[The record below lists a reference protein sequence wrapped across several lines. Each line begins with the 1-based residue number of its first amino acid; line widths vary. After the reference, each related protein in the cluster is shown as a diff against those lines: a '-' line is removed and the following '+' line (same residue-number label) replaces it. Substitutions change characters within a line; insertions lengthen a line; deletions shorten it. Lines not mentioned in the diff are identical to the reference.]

1 MSMKTTLKDAMK
13 EAMRAKDKN
22 RLSAIRLVQAEIK
35 RVEVDERIDIDDA
48 RVLAI
53 LDKMV
58 KQRRDS
64 IAQYENAGRQEL
76 ADIEIA
82 EIAVIQDFLPTALT
96 EAEIA
101 ELVQSAI
108 SQVGAASMADMGKVM
123 GILRPQVQG
132 RADTGAVSGLVK
144 VPHDQRHVFDHFQLT
159 NEFNRV
165 SVVEGMARYM

>member
-13 EAMRAKDKN
+13 EAMRAKDKP

-64 IAQYENAGRQEL
+64 ISQYEAAGRQEL
-76 ADIEIA
+76 AEIEIA
-82 EIAVIQDFLPTALT
+82 EINVIQDFLPTALSDT
-96 EAEIA
+96 EIA

-108 SQVGAASMADMGKVM
+108 SQVGASSMADMGKVM
-123 GILRPQVQG
+123 GILHPQVQG

-144 VPHDQRHVFDHFQLT
+144 AAL
-159 NEFNRV
+159 N
-165 SVVEGMARYM
+165 S